1 VLDRCI
7 VVLDVG
13 KTHAKLTLW
22 APDGSLIARRL
33 RANAVISTGDYRT
46 LDVVGIEA
54 WVAEV
59 LSEFA
64 SLGRVGAIVPVGH
77 GAAAALIL
85 DGRLVYPPM
94 DYESPIPPAV
104 RSLYDAERDSFSN
117 TGSPALPEGLN
128 LGVQLFW
135 LEQLVPA
142 TREAATTILPWAQ
155 YWAWVFSGVAASE
168 QTSLGCHTDLWCP
181 AKAQPSALAEAR
193 GWAERLAPLRR
204 ADAILGEL
212 RPEWVRRT
220 GLPKDTQVLCGLH
233 DSNAALLAARGFN
246 EIADRESTVI
256 STGTWFVAMRSPS
269 VLDKSLAARLPES
282 RDCLMNV
289 DAYGKLIPSARFMG
303 GRELELMTAPA
314 GRRIDDPPAQT
325 AMLAAAGDIVASGTM
340 ALPTLTPGFGPYPDS
355 VHRWRC
361 KPSHPDGFLAAS
373 GLYAALVMDTSLSL
387 IGARETILVE
397 GRFAEADIFVQ
408 ALAALRPTDTTYT
421 SHADNGVAY
430 GALRLIL
437 PEAAPPMGLMRVP
450 PLATDL
456 SNYASSWRKHAEQA
470 R

>member
-1 VLDRCI
+1 
-7 VVLDVG
+7 VG

-33 RANAVISTGDYRT
+33 RANAVIRTGECLT

-54 WVAEV
+54 WLAKV

-77 GAAAALIL
+77 GAAAALIQ
-85 DGRLVYPPM
+85 DGRLVCPPM
-94 DYESPIPPAV
+94 DYESPIPAAV
-104 RSLYDAERDSFSN
+104 RALYEAERDSFSN

-128 LGVQLFW
+128 LGAQLFW

-142 TREAATTILPWAQ
+142 MRADATIILPWAQ
-155 YWAWVFSGVAASE
+155 YWAWVLSGVTASE

-181 AKAQPSALAEAR
+181 AKAEPSALAVAR

-212 RPEWVRRT
+212 RPAWVQRT

-256 STGTWFVAMRSPS
+256 STGTWFVAMRTPS
-269 VLDKSLAARLPES
+269 VLDKSFGARLPQS

-314 GRRIDDPPAQT
+314 GRRIDDPTAQA
-325 AMLAAAGDIVASGTM
+325 AMLAVAGDIVASGTM
-340 ALPTLTPGFGPYPDS
+340 ALPTLAPGFGPYPDS
-355 VHRWRC
+355 VHGWLC
-361 KPSHPDGFLAAS
+361 KPSHPDAYLAAS
-373 GLYAALVMDTSLSL
+373 GLYAALVMDASLSL

-397 GRFAEADIFVQ
+397 GRFAEAEIFVR
-408 ALAALRPTDTTYT
+408 ALAALRPTDTTYI
-421 SHADNGVAY
+421 SHAHNGVAY

-437 PEAAPPMGLMRVP
+437 PEAPPPMGLMRVP
-450 PLATDL
+450 PLPTDL
-456 SNYASSWRKHAEQA
+456 SNYATSWRTHAEQA